1 MLDYNIG
8 HTDKPLMPYII
19 LKTTKNNSES
29 TDNRLPYSKDNGAQ
43 KGTMEFV
50 NVPLDTAYAK
60 GELDKIVEKE
70 GWKPVVDSKTNE
82 VIYTAV

>member
-1 MLDYNIG
+1 MLDYNTE
-8 HTDKPLMPYII
+8 HADKPLMPYII

-70 GWKPVVDSKTNE
+70 GWKPVIDDETNE
-82 VIYTAV
+82 VKYTAV